1 MRGTMIVAAAMLGSL
16 GAASAQACSPR
27 LGSFRE
33 QMRDAPLAVRGKINV
48 RWSDRS
54 MDHLA
59 GTAVL
64 DVRECLKRPK
74 SLPRC
79 PRRLEIRF
87 DEALGGISCPPDISA
102 ALFRERRL
110 NFFLL
115 WGDGRDGWDI
125 GLMTRQFDRS

>member
-1 MRGTMIVAAAMLGSL
+1 MRGRTIVAAAMLGSL
-16 GAASAQACSPR
+16 GAASAEACSPR

-33 QMRDAPLAVRGKINV
+33 QMSQAPLAVQGKIRV
-48 RWSDRS
+48 QWSERS

-64 DVRECLKRPK
+64 DVRQCLKRPK

-79 PRRLEIRF
+79 PRRLKIRF
-87 DEALGGISCPPDISA
+87 DEALDGINCPPDISA
-102 ALFRERRL
+102 ALFRQRRL

-115 WGDGRDGWDI
+115 WADGGGSWDI
-125 GLMTRQFDRS
+125 GLMTRQFDR